1 MKSNST
7 KFSFLLALLALA
19 GASGWSLARLW
30 PTWNSTE
37 MAIPVLTPVVMSVL
51 ACFLLAWTLMVRA
64 NHAKTSHHHRL
75 DPIVAA
81 RSAALALAASR
92 VGSVAAGFY
101 GGVLLVNALMLDTQ
115 ASGRCIAVTSLT
127 VLASLIVVGLGLWLE
142 HILSLIHI

>member
-1 MKSNST
+1 
-7 KFSFLLALLALA
+7 
-19 GASGWSLARLW
+19 
-30 PTWNSTE
+30 
-37 MAIPVLTPVVMSVL
+37 MSVL

-75 DPIVAA
+75 DPVVAA

-92 VGSVAAGFY
+92 VGSIAAGFY

-115 ASGRCIAVTSLT
+115 ASGRRVGITSLT

-142 HILSLIHI
+142 HICRLPDDFDKTPPEVAGV